1 MRRYLLRTFLFLV
14 AFVFQNFAFAQV
26 EIKSLRV
33 YSNNDET
40 SFPILDFSKGDDF
53 ITIEFDVASASEPN
67 FTIVFRPCDSNWQP
81 YENPFLFNPLFDKE
95 FNLWFDRLPINLVG
109 AQFHYKGTF
118 PNNNVRFT
126 TSGKWKFFIVDS
138 QDRNKVFASGKF
150 YVVNPEVKLN
160 ISVARESLQGEY
172 GDLAIL
178 GRTLALKTSFVLPDS
193 LFPSSVLKVEIIKN
207 RMIEYPIVVDR
218 KNFTSERYY
227 EWDAAKKFSFIAR
240 NLRPGN
246 EYRETDTRNISV
258 YNSYNVDARFGEFD
272 ISDLF
277 TKRKRDLNGASL
289 LMNWRNENADYINVR
304 FRLKAPENISK
315 PIFLVGAFNN
325 WQLLPEYEM
334 FDDNGMMNLTIQLK
348 RGLYDYQYVVADFE
362 NEKIVNPDWEI
373 LEGNFFETKNEYH
386 IFLYYWSDEKGGY
399 EKIIG
404 YKQFNG
410 EL

>member
-1 MRRYLLRTFLFLV
+1 ML
-14 AFVFQNFAFAQV
+14 
-26 EIKSLRV
+26 
-33 YSNNDET
+33 
-40 SFPILDFSKGDDF
+40 
-53 ITIEFDVASASEPN
+53 
-67 FTIVFRPCDSNWQP
+67 
-81 YENPFLFNPLFDKE
+81 
-95 FNLWFDRLPINLVG
+95 
-109 AQFHYKGTF
+109 
-118 PNNNVRFT
+118 
-126 TSGKWKFFIVDS
+126 
-138 QDRNKVFASGKF
+138 
-150 YVVNPEVKLN
+150 
-160 ISVARESLQGEY
+160 
-172 GDLAIL
+172 
-178 GRTLALKTSFVLPDS
+178 
-193 LFPSSVLKVEIIKN
+193 
-207 RMIEYPIVVDR
+207 EYPIVVDR